1 MRHVLFLMSHG
12 MIRDTTYEIVPLL
25 DLLTSMIFSRV
36 NVVVD
41 EPSTYQQG
49 SSIPEWQLAMSEKLA
64 ALDRTSTWDLFFYC
78 HMHRVV
84 IWKMYQWS
92 SNLTFCVT

>member
-1 MRHVLFLMSHG
+1 M
-12 MIRDTTYEIVPLL
+12 PLL

-78 HMHRVV
+78 HMGCYIGNVSVV
-84 IWKMYQWS
+84 LELDI
-92 SNLTFCVT
+92 LCHLDP